1 MAAKAKEFALIAD
14 SVRHYYVGMG
24 SFDKYSHHKLHFVN
38 INANE
43 SIAWARSGRVGGP
56 VMVRVANWMTH
67 IHYEMQSPFHRP
79 FIERMGRHFELLR
92 FDVRGNGLST
102 SSQFV
107 HNLDTFTEELEVV
120 TKAHG
125 AQKFVIFG
133 VGGGGA
139 AAIVFAARHPHLVS
153 HLILLG
159 AYAQGVL
166 RSGVSAHERELLAAQ
181 AKVVELGWNHKSSF
195 VQNMLTG
202 QVLQEADSAL
212 YAALNEQQKLAC
224 NGAVAAGLLKANAD
238 LCVQPYVGLVQAP
251 TLVLH
256 SSDDPLVPFERG
268 KALAA
273 SIPGAR
279 LEILQSRNHVP
290 VATEPAFDRLCECIV
305 EFVMPHAIALNLS
318 KTERELCALVGQ
330 GFDNLQIA
338 ARLDLKEKSVRN
350 KVSALYRTM
359 GVEGRAQTIITA
371 RELEP

>member
-1 MAAKAKEFALIAD
+1 MSVKAKGFALTVD
-14 SVRHYYVGMG
+14 TVCNYYVGMA
-24 SFDKYSHHKLHFVN
+24 SFDKHSHHKLHFVN
-38 INANE
+38 INAND

-56 VMVRVANWMTH
+56 VMVRAANWMTH
-67 IHYEMQSPFHRP
+67 IHYEMRSPFHRP
-79 FIERMGRHFELLR
+79 FIERVGRHFELLR

-139 AAIVFAARHPHLVS
+139 AAIAFAARHPHLVS

-159 AYAQGVL
+159 AYSQGIL

-181 AKVVELGWNHKSSF
+181 AKVVELGWTHKSSF

-268 KALAA
+268 QALAA

-279 LEILQSRNHVP
+279 LEILQSRNHMP
-290 VATEPAFDRLCECIV
+290 IGSEPAFERMCECMA
-305 EFVMPHAIALNLS
+305 EFVMPHAVALHLS
-318 KTERELCALVGQ
+318 KAERELCALVGQ
-330 GFDNLQIA
+330 GLDNLQIA

-359 GVEGRAQTIITA
+359 GVEGRSQAIIKA
-371 RELEP
+371 RELAP